1 MVAPLIV
8 FAIILVGSTVGLL
21 FVPSVNEPLL
31 KAIDHLQNPEKLQQE
46 LEQQA
51 LDQGESFF
59 DQFLPESDEGLG
71 ISEKVDEGIDIAEDY
86 AEDSINNADLESQN
100 LPTGTTS
107 EELQNVRKPAFD
119 MLRSF
124 KNLFAAG
131 HEMLIALADAASK
144 QNLNRTVISIIS
156 AIAIF
161 FMIWK
166 IFKPTIKHLTMFGIV
181 LMIVVFGVFV
191 YDVTLG

>member
-1 MVAPLIV
+1 MVAPVI
-8 FAIILVGSTVGLL
+8 FFIIILVTSIAGIL
-21 FVPSVNEPLL
+21 FLPPVYEPLS
-31 KAIDHLQNPEKLQQE
+31 KAINHLQNPEEFQRE

-51 LDQGESFF
+51 LEQGDSFL
-59 DQFLPESDEGLG
+59 DKLLPEGENLG

-86 AEDSINNADLESQN
+86 AEDTINDADIDPEN
-100 LPTGTTS
+100 LPTGTTT

-124 KNLFAAG
+124 KNMFAAG
-131 HEMLIALADAASK
+131 HQVLVALADAATEK
-144 QNLNRTVISIIS
+144 NLNRTVISIIS
-156 AIAIF
+156 AFAIF

-166 IFKPTIKHLTMFGIV
+166 IFKPTIKHLAIFGAV

-191 YDVTLG
+191 YDITLG